1 MVCTTS
7 CAGFGGYKRMLKREK
22 RYTEPVGKK
31 EWSDGGQEHL
41 AFSKW
46 VEQLHNWNRHL
57 ICIQYFDAPG
67 HKPTWFDSLN

>member
-1 MVCTTS
+1 M
-7 CAGFGGYKRMLKREK
+7 
-22 RYTEPVGKK
+22 EPVGKK

-57 ICIQYFDAPG
+57 ISIQYFDAPR
-67 HKPTWFDSLN
+67 HKPTWFGSLN